1 MKQRFVG
8 GDIYHEYDRATNKFS
23 DFARSITQPIELD
36 VNLLHKWETGKGMDS
51 AWELPLGND
60 VSSMYIH
67 SGIPKDS
74 VGVDNG
80 DSTVSGG
87 LFGRLNLLKLK
98 LGYWFYVI
106 IAILVLLLTKKN
118 KK

>member
-1 MKQRFVG
+1 MKQRFIG
-8 GDIYHEYDRATNKFS
+8 GNIYFKYDRATNEFS
-23 DFARSITQPIELD
+23 DFERSITEPIELD

-60 VSSMYIH
+60 VPSMYIH

-74 VGVDNG
+74 VATANG

-87 LFGRLNLLKLK
+87 LFGRFNMLKLR

-106 IAILVLLLTKKN
+106 IAVLVLLLTKN
-118 KK
+118 KKK

>member
-1 MKQRFVG
+1 MKQRFIG
-8 GDIYHEYDRATNKFS
+8 GKIYYKYDRATNEFS
-23 DFARSITQPIELD
+23 DFERSITEPIELD
-36 VNLLHKWETGKGMDS
+36 VTLLHKWETEKGMDS

-60 VSSMYIH
+60 LSSMYIH

-87 LFGRLNLLKLK
+87 IFGRFNMLKLN

-106 IAILVLLLTKKN
+106 IAVLVLLLTKKG